1 MNDEFQKRREAISAL
16 ADGQLRGDEFA
27 QAVDAVAQDE
37 DAQTVW
43 DTYHLVGDVLRN
55 GALGARARDH
65 EFVARL
71 SARLSR
77 ESDVLR
83 PAQPIAVAVRAV
95 EEPSVRVVP
104 MRDRTRVEAANAPS
118 FRWKVA
124 AGFASLAAVAAIGWN
139 VLGGTGASSGQPQL
153 ALVPAA
159 QRAAPA
165 AEQMTAAAPGNEPAV
180 MMRDPR
186 LDELLAAHKQF
197 GGTSALQ
204 MPAGF
209 LRNATF
215 EGGGR

>member
-1 MNDEFQKRREAISAL
+1 MNMNDEVLKRREVISAL

-27 QAVDAVAQDE
+27 QAVHATVDDAEALG
-37 DAQTVW
+37 TW

-55 GALGARARDH
+55 GALGAYARDH
-65 EFVARL
+65 AFVSRVAARL
-71 SARLSR
+71 HR
-77 ESDVLR
+77 EPVAQR
-83 PAQPIAVAVRAV
+83 PPVAVDLTAGKQEMKAVSAPDSIRAA
-95 EEPSVRVVP
+95 
-104 MRDRTRVEAANAPS
+104 AANAPI
-118 FRWKVA
+118 FRWKMV

-139 VLGGTGASSGQPQL
+139 LLGGLHMASGQAQL
-153 ALVPAA
+153 ALVSPMPSAA
-159 QRAAPA
+159 SSIITQAAVA
-165 AEQMTAAAPGNEPAV
+165 VPGNEPQ
-180 MMRDPR
+180 MMIRDSR